1 MGGDY
6 GFKVGSRNFKLT
18 TELYYKN
25 LSNINP
31 YTLDNVKIRYYGENC
46 AKGYIAGLDMKLFG
60 EFVPG
65 TDSWI
70 SLSLMKS
77 RQTIER
83 NGRETVSASMPNSPA
98 YNISL
103 YFQDYFPG
111 YRRAMLNLRGVL
123 TGGAVDRKSVV

>member
-1 MGGDY
+1 MTPIQLPS
-6 GFKVGSRNFKLT
+6 KSLEM
-18 TELYYKN
+18 ELYYKN

-83 NGRETVSASMPNSPA
+83 NGRETVSA
-98 YNISL
+98 
-103 YFQDYFPG
+103 
-111 YRRAMLNLRGVL
+111 
-123 TGGAVDRKSVV
+123 